1 MSDDDSRGYLYT
13 AAGFIGTAMA
23 IGYALVS
30 IRLGPEFA
38 VPSLIV
44 GVIGATVILRGP
56 LGAALASRLSGTT
69 VSAALAD
76 EVEELRQRLSEVES
90 GAERLADVEE
100 RLDFAERLLAQRND
114 AILPGS
120 ERATLS
126 RKVDR

>member
-1 MSDDDSRGYLYT
+1 MSDDARGYLYV
-13 AAGFIGTAMA
+13 AGGFVGTAMA
-23 IGYALVS
+23 FGYALVS

-56 LGAALASRLSGTT
+56 LGAALASRLSGA
-69 VSAALAD
+69 SLSGALAE
-76 EVEELRQRLSEVES
+76 EVEELRQRLADVES

-114 AILPGS
+114 AILPGN